1 MNARF
6 VGGPLNDQT
15 FDHNQINAVAN
26 IIPVFPESGN
36 RSFLLMPPLAECE
49 RILRGELSK
58 EQAQGPLHP
67 YERAFLPGG
76 EVEFR
81 DASGGAFDEAMQ
93 SRDQPLSA
101 EAQARK
107 QLFAQF
113 ADQFIEQLR
122 RDEITGASEVS
133 IVYRYVDQHGNA
145 LDSSPTSITPQTS
158 VRFPGDVEG
167 ARRFASA
174 AHLDALIGNI
184 NSLVRNAPTGIL
196 SFPEYPGVAV
206 QIQSFELKIVQPST
220 LPAFNEEGDLPPGVH
235 RATLSD
241 ALERFGQGSVQRCVV
256 ADRLNRIYQL
266 AASTGQLVRFVV
278 FGSFVTAK
286 TEPNDVDIV
295 LLMEDTFDLASV
307 TGEAA
312 SVFQHMEADAHLGA
326 SVFWTKRSGAIG
338 GEQAMIEYW
347 QARREGGRRGIVE
360 IVGEGS

>member
-1 MNARF
+1 MNAGF
-6 VGGPLNDQT
+6 VGGPLNGQT
-15 FDHNQINAVAN
+15 FDHHQINALASIV
-26 IIPVFPESGN
+26 PVFTESGN
-36 RSFLLMPPLAECE
+36 RQFLLMPPLDQCE
-49 RILRGELSK
+49 RILRGELTK
-58 EQAQGPLHP
+58 DQAQGSLHP

-76 EVEFR
+76 GVEYR
-81 DASGGAFDEAMQ
+81 DASGGALDEALQ
-93 SRDQPLSA
+93 SRNQPLSA

-107 QLFAQF
+107 QLFGQY
-113 ADQFIEQLR
+113 ADQFIERLR
-122 RDEITGASEVS
+122 NIEITGATEVS
-133 IVYRYVDQHGNA
+133 IVYRYMDQHGNA
-145 LDSSPTSITPQTS
+145 LDSSPTSITPRTS
-158 VRFPGDVEG
+158 VRIPGDVEG

-174 AHLDALIGNI
+174 AHLDSLIGNI

-241 ALERFGQGSVQRCVV
+241 VLERFGQGSVQRCAV

-266 AASTGQLVRFVV
+266 AAATGQLARFVV
-278 FGSFVTAK
+278 FGSFITAK
-286 TEPNDVDIV
+286 ADPNDVDIV

-307 TGEAA
+307 TGEA
-312 SVFQHMEADAHLGA
+312 SLVFQHMEADAHFGA
-326 SVFWTKRSGAIG
+326 SVFWTKRSGALG

-360 IVGEGS
+360 IIGEGS